1 MKTALLALGAL
12 LFVQQPQD
20 ATTPSNLYLRRN
32 DGETMT
38 GQLVALEGDKVKLKV
53 SIMGGNMTVTHKLSD
68 FDTVSA
74 FRIELAAAKP
84 ADFDGHFT
92 MAKKAADMKLRAQA
106 GSEARAAIEAAK
118 GSPDADKKKA
128 EVRAWAA
135 DALEKMIAHSVAA
148 GELEDARHC
157 LKLLTTRLPETR
169 TEEQFSAIAA
179 SVEGLEATKKQQ
191 KDTARQANLDAKQRD
206 AIAKRMKPI
215 EDDVAKANKRYQDAV
230 RKSRSTTAST
240 KLCEEAI
247 DLYKKAYKALQAL
260 LEKNAD
266 DAQLADTAAT
276 MGKEMQDSA
285 IRAALHAANMLCIQS
300 DYKNAMDWTQ
310 RILAFDPENEEAKA
324 MARTI
329 TIAEAS
335 ASDDWGWGW
344 NIGHIGNTPQPK
356 QR

>member
-1 MKTALLALGAL
+1 
-12 LFVQQPQD
+12 
-20 ATTPSNLYLRRN
+20 
-32 DGETMT
+32 
-38 GQLVALEGDKVKLKV
+38 
-53 SIMGGNMTVTHKLSD
+53 
-68 FDTVSA
+68 
-74 FRIELAAAKP
+74 
-84 ADFDGHFT
+84 

-118 GSPDADKKKA
+118 GSPDADQKKTQ
-128 EVRAWAA
+128 VRAWAA

-148 GELEDARHC
+148 GELEDARQC

-169 TEEQFSAIAA
+169 TEEQFNAIAA

-191 KDTARQANLDAKQRD
+191 KDAARQANLDAKQRE

-276 MGKEMQDSA
+276 LSKEMHDSA

-310 RILAFDPENEEAKA
+310 RILAFDPDNEEAKA

-329 TIAEAS
+329 TVAEAS

-344 NIGHIGNTPQPK
+344 NIGHIGNTPKPGN